1 MTGAFF
7 IKTFPTVNWL
17 FTSTFISSAKA
28 AEEWSD
34 SNTGFE
40 NTKMLKFKLFGEIHF
55 LRLYKYHKRYYKFKE
70 DSLEIV
76 NYPSHI
82 ELLK

>member
-1 MTGAFF
+1 
-7 IKTFPTVNWL
+7 
-17 FTSTFISSAKA
+17 
-28 AEEWSD
+28 
-34 SNTGFE
+34 
-40 NTKMLKFKLFGEIHF
+40 MLKFKLFGEIHF